1 MIVVVVKKQSVTQ
14 KKLLQK
20 TKSQTPMHTNTN
32 VETRDAKLPND
43 IDSIKKLWTDYL
55 TWGNDQM
62 QLLHGVHPHN
72 PTEAVEQDIEMI
84 AKFLPPNGRLILAF
98 VDDEACGI
106 GCLKS
111 IDSAIGEIKR
121 MYVDPSFRK
130 VGAGRA
136 ILQSL
141 LTAAKEAGYKKVRLD
156 SPKFM
161 TAAHSLYRCV
171 GFTEI
176 PVYAEVEIP
185 EAFRQYLLFME
196 IELL

>member
-1 MIVVVVKKQSVTQ
+1 M
-14 KKLLQK
+14 
-20 TKSQTPMHTNTN
+20 NTTDAI
-32 VETRDAKLPND
+32 EIRDAKLPDD
-43 IDSIKKLWTDYL
+43 INSIKQLWTDYL
-55 TWGNDQM
+55 TWGNDKM
-62 QLLHGVHPHN
+62 QLLYGVHPHN
-72 PTEAVEQDIEMI
+72 PAEAVEQDIKMI

-98 VDDEACGI
+98 VDEKACGI

-111 IDSAIGEIKR
+111 INSAIGEIKR
-121 MYVDPSFRK
+121 MYVDPSFRN

-161 TAAHSLYRCV
+161 TAAHALYRSV
-171 GFTEI
+171 GFKDI

-196 IELL
+196 IELT

>member
-1 MIVVVVKKQSVTQ
+1 MQNRKPDAMLIN
-14 KKLLQK
+14 
-20 TKSQTPMHTNTN
+20 TNT
-32 VETRDAKLPND
+32 VIEIRDAKLPND
-43 IDSIKKLWTDYL
+43 VDSIKKLWTDYL

-72 PTEAVEQDIEMI
+72 PSEAVEQDIKMI
-84 AKFLPPNGRLILAF
+84 DKFLPPNGRLILAF
-98 VDDEACGI
+98 VDNKACGI

-111 IDSAIGEIKR
+111 IDLTIGEIKR
-121 MYVDPSFRK
+121 MYVDPSFRN

-141 LTAAKEAGYKKVRLD
+141 LTAAKDAGYKKVRLD

-161 TAAHSLYRCV
+161 AAAHSLYRSV

-185 EAFRQYLLFME
+185 EAFRLYLLFME
-196 IELL
+196 IELS

>member
-1 MIVVVVKKQSVTQ
+1 MN
-14 KKLLQK
+14 
-20 TKSQTPMHTNTN
+20 TNT
-32 VETRDAKLPND
+32 VIETRDANLPDD
-43 IDSIKKLWTDYL
+43 IDSIKQLWTEYL

-62 QLLHGVHPHN
+62 QMLYDVHPHN
-72 PTEAVEQDIEMI
+72 PAEAVEQDIKMI
-84 AKFLPPNGRLILAF
+84 AKFLPPNGRLMLAF
-98 VDDEACGI
+98 VDNKACGI

-111 IDSAIGEIKR
+111 ISEEIGEIKR

-161 TAAHSLYRCV
+161 TAAHALYRSV
-171 GFTEI
+171 GFSDI
-176 PVYAEVEIP
+176 P
-185 EAFRQYLLFME
+185 FMRRWKSRKRSDS
-196 IELL
+196 IYCLWK